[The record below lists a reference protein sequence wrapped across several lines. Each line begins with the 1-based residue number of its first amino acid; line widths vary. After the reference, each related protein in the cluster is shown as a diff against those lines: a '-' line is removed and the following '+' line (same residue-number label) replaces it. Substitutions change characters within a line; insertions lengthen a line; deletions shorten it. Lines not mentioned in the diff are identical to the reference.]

1 MRLTSLKALALP
13 VAAVFATVA
22 CGGGGTTGG
31 GSSKGTIVIASD
43 YPASGGEASTGIPEQ
58 QAVAFAVSQHQTI
71 KGFTIQYKPFDDAIN
86 GVHDPQK
93 GAQNATTMA
102 GDSSI
107 VAMVGP
113 NNSNVAKAMI
123 PILAAVP
130 LAMVSPANTNEC
142 LTKSFSYCN
151 PAPSELRKGST
162 NNYFRIAGTDDQQGP
177 AMAVYAHD
185 TLKFTK
191 AAIFSD
197 NETFGKGVADNF
209 QKKWTSLGGTVVVR
223 NDYDA
228 KNTSDFKTYINSA
241 KSGGAQFVYIGAT
254 TGNKPC
260 IFKAQMKGI
269 LDVPLTGPDGFA
281 LDPQCIKD
289 AGDNATNIYGTTAG
303 SDPVAGNDPNAK
315 STIDAYKK
323 VYSKPTDIATYTFQS
338 YDAALIVLDG
348 ISRAIDAA
356 GGNKPTRAQVR
367 DAIAKTKD
375 FKGITGTWTF
385 DQNGDITTPVFSYYQ
400 SDPTNTATGG
410 WKYLSS
416 QGVTSSS

>member
-1 MRLTSLKALALP
+1 MRLTRLKALALP

-22 CGGGGTTGG
+22 CGGSSTNGGS
-31 GSSKGTIVIASD
+31 SSKGTIVLASD

-58 QAVAFAVSQHQTI
+58 QAVAFAVSQHQTV
-71 KGFTIQYKPFDDAIN
+71 KGFNIVYKPFDDAIN

-102 GDSSI
+102 GDTTI
-107 VAMVGP
+107 LGMVGP

-130 LAMVSPANTNEC
+130 LVMLSPANTNEC
-142 LTKSFSYCN
+142 LTKSFPYCN

-162 NNYFRIAGTDDQQGP
+162 NNYFRIAGTDDVQGP
-177 AMAVYAHD
+177 AMAQYAYQ

-191 AAIFSD
+191 VAVFSD

-209 QKKWTSLGGTVVVR
+209 QKKWVALGGTVVVR

-241 KSGGAQFVYIGAT
+241 KAGGAQAVYIGAT

-269 LDVPLTGPDGFA
+269 LDVPLLGPDGFA

-289 AGDNATNIYGTTAG
+289 AGDNAANIYGTTAG
-303 SDPVAGNDPNAK
+303 SDPVAGKDPGAAA
-315 STIDAYKK
+315 TIAAYQK
-323 VYSKPTDIATYTFQS
+323 VYTKSTDIATYTFQS
-338 YDAALIVLDG
+338 YDCAILLLDAIG
-348 ISRAIDAA
+348 RAIDTA

-367 DAIAKTKD
+367 DAVAATKN

-385 DQNGDITTPVFSYYQ
+385 DQNGDITTPVFSYYV
-400 SDPTNTATGG
+400 SDPGNTADNG
-410 WKYLSS
+410 WKYISS
-416 QGVTSSS
+416 QGVAGS

>member
-1 MRLTSLKALALP
+1 
-13 VAAVFATVA
+13 
-22 CGGGGTTGG
+22 
-31 GSSKGTIVIASD
+31 
-43 YPASGGEASTGIPEQ
+43 
-58 QAVAFAVSQHQTI
+58 
-71 KGFTIQYKPFDDAIN
+71 
-86 GVHDPQK
+86 
-93 GAQNATTMA
+93 QNATTMA

-197 NETFGKGVADNF
+197 NETFGKGVADHF
-209 QKKWTSLGGTVVVR
+209 QKKWTSLGGTVVAR
-223 NDYDA
+223 
-228 KNTSDFKTYINSA
+228 
-241 KSGGAQFVYIGAT
+241 
-254 TGNKPC
+254 
-260 IFKAQMKGI
+260 
-269 LDVPLTGPDGFA
+269 
-281 LDPQCIKD
+281 
-289 AGDNATNIYGTTAG
+289 
-303 SDPVAGNDPNAK
+303 NDPNAK

>member
-1 MRLTSLKALALP
+1 MRLIRLKALALP

-22 CGGGGTTGG
+22 CGGSTTNGGS
-31 GSSKGTIVIASD
+31 SSKGTIVLASD

-58 QAVAFAVSQHQTI
+58 QAVAFAVSQHQTV
-71 KGFTIQYKPFDDAIN
+71 KGFNIVYKPFDDAIN

-102 GDSSI
+102 GDTTI
-107 VAMVGP
+107 LAMVGP

-130 LAMVSPANTNEC
+130 LVMLSPANTNEC
-142 LTKSFSYCN
+142 LTKSFPYCN

-162 NNYFRIAGTDDQQGP
+162 NNYFRIAGTDDVQGP
-177 AMAVYAHD
+177 AMAVYAFN
-185 TLKFTK
+185 TLKLTNV
-191 AAIFSD
+191 AVFSD

-209 QKKWTSLGGTVVVR
+209 QKKWVALGGKVAVR

-228 KNTSDFKTYINSA
+228 KNTSDFKTYINAA
-241 KSGGAQFVYIGAT
+241 KSGGAQGVYIGAT

-269 LDVPLTGPDGFA
+269 LDVPLLGPDGFA
-281 LDPQCIKD
+281 LDPQCLKD
-289 AGDNATNIYGTTAG
+289 AGDNAANIYGTTAG
-303 SDPVAGNDPNAK
+303 SDPVAGKDPAAAA
-315 STIDAYKK
+315 TIAAYQK
-323 VYSKPTDIATYTFQS
+323 VYTKSTDIATYTFQS
-338 YDAALIVLDG
+338 YDCAILLIDAIG
-348 ISRAIDAA
+348 RAIDTA

-367 DAIAKTKD
+367 DAVGATKN

-385 DQNGDITTPVFSYYQ
+385 DANGDITTPVFSYYV
-400 SDPTNTATGG
+400 SDPGNAADGG
-410 WKYLSS
+410 WKYISS
-416 QGVTSSS
+416 QGVAGS

>member
-1 MRLTSLKALALP
+1 MRLSSLKALALP

-22 CGGGGTTGG
+22 CGGGGTSG
-31 GSSKGTIVIASD
+31 GSSNKGTIVLASD

-58 QAVAFAVSQHQTI
+58 QAVAFAVSQHQNI
-71 KGFTIQYKPFDDAIN
+71 KGFNIVYKPFDDAIN

-102 GDSSI
+102 GDTTI
-107 VAMVGP
+107 LAMIGP

-123 PILAAVP
+123 PILAPVP
-130 LAMVSPANTNEC
+130 LVMLSPANTNEC

-162 NNYFRIAGTDDQQGP
+162 NNYFRIAGTDDVQGP
-177 AMAVYAHD
+177 AMAVYAYQ
-185 TLKFTK
+185 TLKLTNV
-191 AAIFSD
+191 AVFSD

-209 QKKWTSLGGTVVVR
+209 QKKWVALGGKVAVR

-241 KSGGAQFVYIGAT
+241 KAGGAQGVYIGAT

-269 LDVPLTGPDGFA
+269 LDVPLLGPDGFA
-281 LDPQCIKD
+281 LDPQCLTD
-289 AGDNATNIYGTTAG
+289 AGSNAANIYGTTAG
-303 SDPVAGNDPNAK
+303 SDPVAGKDPAAAA
-315 STIDAYKK
+315 TIAAYQK

-338 YDAALIVLDG
+338 YDCAILMLDA
-348 ISRAIDAA
+348 ISRAIDDA

-367 DAIAKTKD
+367 DEVAKTKN

-400 SDPTNTATGG
+400 SDPGNTADQG
-410 WKYLSS
+410 WKYIGS
-416 QGVTSSS
+416 QGVASS

>member
-254 TGNKPC
+254 
-260 IFKAQMKGI
+260 
-269 LDVPLTGPDGFA
+269 
-281 LDPQCIKD
+281 
-289 AGDNATNIYGTTAG
+289 
-303 SDPVAGNDPNAK
+303 
-315 STIDAYKK
+315 
-323 VYSKPTDIATYTFQS
+323 
-338 YDAALIVLDG
+338 
-348 ISRAIDAA
+348 
-356 GGNKPTRAQVR
+356 KPTRAQVR

>member
-1 MRLTSLKALALP
+1 MRVRWKQGALMLAAALA
-13 VAAVFATVA
+13 AVA
-22 CGGGGTTGG
+22 CGGGGGTAS

-58 QAVAFAVSQHQTI
+58 QAVAFAVSQHPTI
-71 KGFTIQYKPFDDAIN
+71 KGFNIQYKPFDDAIN

-93 GAQNATTMA
+93 GAQNATSIV
-102 GDSSI
+102 GDSTI
-107 VAMVGP
+107 LGMVGP
-113 NNSNVAKAMI
+113 NNSNVAKAII
-123 PILAAVP
+123 PIIAPASLVTI
-130 LAMVSPANTNEC
+130 SPANTNEC
-142 LTKSFSYCN
+142 LTKSFPYCN
-151 PAPSELRKGST
+151 PSPSELRKGAQNS
-162 NNYFRIAGTDDQQGP
+162 YYRIAGTDDVQGP
-177 AMAVYAHD
+177 AMADYAYK

-191 AAIFSD
+191 VAVFSD

-209 QKKWTSLGGTVVVR
+209 QKRWTSLGGTIVVR

-241 KSGGAQFVYIGAT
+241 KSGGAQAVYIGAT

-269 LDVPLTGPDGFA
+269 LDVPLLGPDGFA

-289 AGDNATNIYGTTAG
+289 AGDNAANIYGTTAG

-315 STIDAYKK
+315 PTIDAYKK
-323 VYSKPTDIATYTFQS
+323 VYSKDSDIATYTFQS
-338 YDAALIVLDG
+338 YDCALILLDAIG
-348 ISRAIDAA
+348 RAIDAA

-367 DAIAKTKD
+367 DAVGQTKN
-375 FKGITGTWTF
+375 FKGVTGTWTF

-400 SDPTNTATGG
+400 SDPGNAATGG

-416 QGVTSSS
+416 QGVSSS